1 MTIAK
6 PLQPM
11 PHETALARVRP
22 VLLPVGHV
30 GESFCIAL
38 LGVDNRQ
45 HPWGRVILE
54 RGRRGLPEQ
63 VGNASITFGKLAV
76 GDFLFWCKA
85 GQSPDQWS
93 PPVTGLALGEWLEVE
108 GHDEA
113 DVLRIA
119 LSLAALADMDL
130 DVAEDAVAAIEIPRA
145 SDEARFLSAV
155 RTEVGRL
162 HPALERGFGH
172 RLSLTGRGAGGD
184 IDFVGSHYA
193 TCYAAL
199 NPKARA
205 SARVTNASAALWR
218 LARLRDELGFAA
230 PADIE
235 LTAWTPPKG
244 QPVYTPKEYDLVDE
258 LLDELRAQADKEQ
271 LAVFSVGDSGSA
283 SHRLLAMEHDR
294 VTS

>member
-1 MTIAK
+1 MTIAT
-6 PLQPM
+6 LQPLL
-11 PHETALARVRP
+11 HATALARVRP

-76 GDFLFWCKA
+76 GDFLYWCNA
-85 GQSPDQWS
+85 GRSPDQWL
-93 PPVTGLALGEWLEVE
+93 PPVNGLALGDWVEVE
-108 GHDEA
+108 GRDEA
-113 DVLRIA
+113 DLVRIA
-119 LSLAALADMDL
+119 LSLAALADTDL
-130 DVAEDAVAAIEIPRA
+130 DIAEDAVVAVESPRA
-145 SDEARFLSAV
+145 SDEARFLDAV
-155 RTEVGRL
+155 RAEVARL
-162 HPALERGFGH
+162 RPALERGFGH
-172 RLSLTGRGAGGD
+172 RLSLTGRGVGGD

-199 NPKARA
+199 NPKAKA
-205 SARVTNASAALWR
+205 SVRVTNASAALWR

-244 QPVYTPKEYDLVDE
+244 QPVYTPKEYGLVDE
-258 LLDELRAQADKEQ
+258 ILDELRAQAHKEQ
-271 LAVFSVGDSGSA
+271 LAIFSVGDSGSA
-283 SHRLLAMEHDR
+283 SNRLLAMELGR

>member
-1 MTIAK
+1 MTIAT
-6 PLQPM
+6 LQPLLND
-11 PHETALARVRP
+11 TALARVRP

-76 GDFLFWCKA
+76 GDFLYWCNA
-85 GQSPDQWS
+85 GRSPDQWL
-93 PPVTGLALGEWLEVE
+93 PPVNGLALGDWVEVE
-108 GHDEA
+108 GRDEA
-113 DVLRIA
+113 DLVRIA
-119 LSLAALADMDL
+119 LSLAALADTDL
-130 DVAEDAVAAIEIPRA
+130 DIAEDAVVAVEIPRA
-145 SDEARFLSAV
+145 SDEARFLDAV
-155 RTEVGRL
+155 RAEVARL
-162 HPALERGFGH
+162 RPALERGFGH
-172 RLSLTGRGAGGD
+172 RLSLTGRGVGGD

-199 NPKARA
+199 NPKAKA
-205 SARVTNASAALWR
+205 SVRVTNASAALWR

-244 QPVYTPKEYDLVDE
+244 QPVYTPKEYGLVDE
-258 LLDELRAQADKEQ
+258 ILDELRAQAHKEQ
-271 LAVFSVGDSGSA
+271 LAIFSVGDSGSA
-283 SHRLLAMEHDR
+283 SNRLLAMELGR

>member
-1 MTIAK
+1 MTIAST
-6 PLQPM
+6 QPM
-11 PHETALARVRP
+11 PHETAQARVRP

-45 HPWGRVILE
+45 QPWGRVILE

-76 GDFLFWCKA
+76 GDFLFWCHA
-85 GQSPDQWS
+85 GRSPDQWA
-93 PPVTGLALGEWLEVE
+93 PPVNGLALGDWLEVE

-113 DVLRIA
+113 DLVRIA
-119 LSLAALADMDL
+119 LSLAALADMEL
-130 DVAEDAVAAIEIPRA
+130 QVAEDAVAPVEIPRA
-145 SDEARFLSAV
+145 SDEARFLDAV
-155 RTEVGRL
+155 HAEVARL
-162 HPALERGFGH
+162 HPALGRGFGH
-172 RLSLTGRGAGGD
+172 RLSLTGRGSGGD

-199 NPKARA
+199 NPKAR
-205 SARVTNASAALWR
+205 SSVRVTNASAALWR

-244 QPVYTPKEYDLVDE
+244 QPVYSIKEYDLVDE
-258 LLDELRAQADKEQ
+258 ILDELRAQAQKEQ

-283 SHRLLAMEHDR
+283 SSRLLAMELDR

>member
-1 MTIAK
+1 MTAAN
-6 PLQPM
+6 LQPL
-11 PHETALARVRP
+11 PHDTAFARVRP

-38 LGVDNRQ
+38 LGLDNQQ

-76 GDFLFWCKA
+76 GDFLYWCNA
-85 GQSPDQWS
+85 GRSPDLWS
-93 PPVTGLALGEWLEVE
+93 PPVNGLTLGDWLEVE

-113 DVLRIA
+113 DLVRIA
-119 LSLAALADMDL
+119 LSLAALSDTDF
-130 DVAEDAVAAIEIPRA
+130 DVAQEAVAAVEIPQA

-155 RTEVGRL
+155 RAEVARL

-172 RLSLTGRGAGGD
+172 RLSLAGRGAGGD

-205 SARVTNASAALWR
+205 AVRVTNASAALWR

-230 PADIE
+230 PSDIE

-283 SHRLLAMEHDR
+283 SHRLLAMEFDR

>member
-1 MTIAK
+1 MTTAK
-6 PLQPM
+6 LQPLL
-11 PHETALARVRP
+11 HDTALARVRP

-76 GDFLFWCKA
+76 GDFLYWCNA
-85 GQSPDQWS
+85 GRSPDQWL
-93 PPVTGLALGEWLEVE
+93 PPVNGLALGDWLEVE

-113 DVLRIA
+113 DLVRIA
-119 LSLAALADMDL
+119 LSLAALADTDL
-130 DVAEDAVAAIEIPRA
+130 DVAEDAVAAVEIPRA
-145 SDEARFLSAV
+145 SDEARFLDAV
-155 RTEVGRL
+155 RTEVARL
-162 HPALERGFGH
+162 RPALESGFGH
-172 RLSLTGRGAGGD
+172 RLSLAGRGVGGD

-205 SARVTNASAALWR
+205 SVRVTNASAALWR

-230 PADIE
+230 PADVE

-244 QPVYTPKEYDLVDE
+244 QPVYTPKEYGLVDE
-258 LLDELRAQADKEQ
+258 ILDELRAQAHKEQ

-283 SHRLLAMEHDR
+283 SNRLLAMELGR

>member
-1 MTIAK
+1 MTTAN
-6 PLQPM
+6 LQPL
-11 PHETALARVRP
+11 PHDTALARVRP

-30 GESFCIAL
+30 GETFCIAL
-38 LGVDNRQ
+38 LGLDSRQ
-45 HPWGRVILE
+45 HAWGRVILE

-63 VGNASITFGKLAV
+63 LGNASITFGKLAV
-76 GDFLFWCKA
+76 GDFLHWCNA
-85 GQSPDQWS
+85 GRSADQWL
-93 PPVTGLALGEWLEVE
+93 PPVNGLALGDWLEVE

-113 DVLRIA
+113 DLVRIA
-119 LSLAALADMDL
+119 LSLAALADTDL
-130 DVAEDAVAAIEIPRA
+130 DVAQDAAAAVEIPRA
-145 SDEARFLSAV
+145 SDEARFLGAV
-155 RTEVGRL
+155 RAEVARL

-205 SARVTNASAALWR
+205 AVRVTNASAALWR

-244 QPVYTPKEYDLVDE
+244 QPVYTPKEYDLVEE
-258 LLDELRAQADKEQ
+258 LLDELRAQAHKEQ
-271 LAVFSVGDSGSA
+271 LAVISVVDSQSA
-283 SHRLLAMEHDR
+283 SSRLLAMELDR

>member
-6 PLQPM
+6 LQPM
-11 PHETALARVRP
+11 PHETTLARVRP

-38 LGVDNRQ
+38 LGVDSRQ

-76 GDFLFWCKA
+76 GDFLYWCKA
-85 GQSPDQWS
+85 GQSPDRWS
-93 PPVTGLALGEWLEVE
+93 PPVNGLALG
-108 GHDEA
+108 
-113 DVLRIA
+113 
-119 LSLAALADMDL
+119 AALTDMDL
-130 DVAEDAVAAIEIPRA
+130 DVAEDAAAVVEIPRA
-145 SDEARFLSAV
+145 SDEARFLDAV
-155 RTEVGRL
+155 RTEVARL
-162 HPALERGFGH
+162 HPALGRGFGH
-172 RLSLTGRGAGGD
+172 RLSLTGRGVGGD

-205 SARVTNASAALWR
+205 SVRVTNASAALWR

-230 PADIE
+230 PADVE

-258 LLDELRAQADKEQ
+258 ILDELRAQAHKEQ
-271 LAVFSVGDSGSA
+271 LEVFSVGDSGSA
-283 SHRLLAMEHDR
+283 SNRLLAMELGR